1 VLAAP
6 LDTLGRPLASYF
18 KRALAIMVDF
28 LVLSI
33 ALNFFGHEVF
43 PLVVNSTSTSTSIA
57 GTAPSGQFWEF
68 VGVIALVWVGYL
80 TWFASSRKGQTLGM
94 MLYGIAVRDVND
106 GGRVSAGRATLRSF
120 ILFMLFGFLI
130 DVLWPLWDTRRQ
142 ALHDKAARTV
152 VVDVRLAALAE
163 QAREFGR

>member
-1 VLAAP
+1 
-6 LDTLGRPLASYF
+6 
-18 KRALAIMVDF
+18 MVDF

-33 ALNFFGHEVF
+33 ALNWFGHEVF
-43 PLVVNSTSTSTSIA
+43 PLVVNSTATATSFS
-57 GTAPSGQFWEF
+57 GTAPTGQFWEF
-68 VGVIALVWVGYL
+68 IGVIVLVWVGYL
-80 TWFASSRKGQTLGM
+80 SWFASSRKGQTIGM

-106 GGRVSAGRATLRSF
+106 GGRVTAGRAALRSF
-120 ILFMLFGFLI
+120 ILFVLFGFLI

-163 QAREFGR
+163 QAKGFGR